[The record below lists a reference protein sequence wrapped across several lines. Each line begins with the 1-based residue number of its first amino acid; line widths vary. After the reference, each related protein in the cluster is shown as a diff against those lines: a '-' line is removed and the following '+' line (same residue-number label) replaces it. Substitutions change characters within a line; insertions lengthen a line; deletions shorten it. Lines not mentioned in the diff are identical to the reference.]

1 MSALL
6 TPSARMP
13 RSVVPAL
20 TGRRAAP
27 TLIGVAVLDDHA
39 AVRAGLDAIIGAAP
53 DMASVGAASGEQE
66 LHWLLERTDPSVLVV
81 DVHHPGLHGL
91 ALSLRLKH
99 RSSRPGIV
107 LYSGRGGDLLSVA
120 AAVAG
125 VDVVV
130 SKSDTERA
138 LLEAI
143 RQAARPGDAVPDVT
157 LQAQGRSAGR
167 IDPADH
173 GILAMRLAGH
183 SWADIAATLR
193 VSVASVVDR
202 GADAS
207 SRRAW
212 PWSAPFR
219 ARSTR
224 PPRPSCSATCIS
236 RRSSWCSRGV
246 DLALPART

>member
-1 MSALL
+1 MPALL
-6 TPSARMP
+6 RSSPRTPHSP
-13 RSVVPAL
+13 EPAL
-20 TGRRAAP
+20 PGWRAAP
-27 TLIGVAVLDDHA
+27 ALVGVAVLDDHA
-39 AVRAGLDAIIGAAP
+39 AVRAGLAAIIGAAP
-53 DMASVGAASGEQE
+53 DMAPVGSASGEQE

-99 RSSRPGIV
+99 RSSRPGVV

-125 VDVVV
+125 VDAVV

-143 RQAARPGDAVPDVT
+143 RQAARPGDAEPTVT
-157 LQAQGRSAGR
+157 LHAQGRAAGR

-173 GILAMRLAGH
+173 GILAMRIAGH

-193 VSVASVVDR
+193 LSIATVVDR
-202 GADAS
+202 GADMVV
-207 SRRAW
+207 RLT
-212 PWSAPFR
+212 
-219 ARSTR
+219 STGA
-224 PPRPSCSATCIS
+224 AT
-236 RRSSWCSRGV
+236 
-246 DLALPART
+246 LPA

>member
-1 MSALL
+1 
-6 TPSARMP
+6 MP
-13 RSVVPAL
+13 RSSVPVL
-20 TGRRAAP
+20 PGRRAAP
-27 TLIGVAVLDDHA
+27 ALIGVAVLDDHA

-53 DMASVGAASGEQE
+53 DMAPVGSASGEQE

-107 LYSGRGGDLLSVA
+107 LYSGRGGDLLTVA

-130 SKSDTERA
+130 SKSDTTERA

-143 RQAARPGDAVPDVT
+143 REAARPGAAAPTVT

-193 VSVASVVDR
+193 VSVATVVDR
-202 GADAS
+202 GAAMVV
-207 SRRAW
+207 RLT
-212 PWSAPFR
+212 
-219 ARSTR
+219 STGA
-224 PPRPSCSATCIS
+224 AT
-236 RRSSWCSRGV
+236 V
-246 DLALPART
+246 PA

>member
-107 LYSGRGGDLLSVA
+107 LYSGRDGDLLSVA

-143 RQAARPGDAVPDVT
+143 RHAARPGDAVPDVT

-193 VSVASVVDR
+193 LSVATVVDR
-202 GADAS
+202 GAAMVV
-207 SRRAW
+207 RLT
-212 PWSAPFR
+212 
-219 ARSTR
+219 STGA
-224 PPRPSCSATCIS
+224 AT
-236 RRSSWCSRGV
+236 
-246 DLALPART
+246 LPA